1 MSDPASDP
9 KRVIIV
15 EPTHFGGPRGAALLT
30 VLMPTLSIYLWA
42 CLNRNGGA
50 LILPR
55 SLAELRQLAAL
66 TPLPTARAVMYFSG
80 WLLLQVALRL
90 YAPGKT
96 VQGMVQRDGRRLTYR
111 MNGWA
116 SLWISLAV
124 LGGLFY
130 SGLLPLTAIYDE
142 LGGLLSTA
150 TLFAFLFAIFLY
162 FHGLR
167 SKQEERRSG
176 NVIYDFF
183 LGTSL
188 NPRLGAFDLKV
199 FFESNIGMGCWGV
212 FIVGMAA
219 AQYGKLG
226 TLTTP
231 MILVCALQL
240 IYVADFFY
248 FESTL
253 LAMWDI
259 LYENYGFMLV
269 HAFLVWMPFNFSLQ
283 AQFLVTRSTS
293 LPAWAVAGCAV
304 LFGVGYYIFRTANLQ
319 KYRFRTDPTLP
330 IWGKPPSYLK
340 TAHGSLLLT
349 SGWWG
354 KARHVNYLG
363 DLMMAL
369 AMCLPCGLYHV
380 TPFFY
385 FIYFAPLLIDRERRD
400 HASCQAKYGK
410 DWDEYCRRVPFRIIP
425 RVY

>member
-1 MSDPASDP
+1 MSDRASDP
-9 KRVIIV
+9 KPAVTV
-15 EPTHFGGPRGAALLT
+15 APTHFGGPRGAALLT

-42 CLNRNGGA
+42 CIVRNGGA

-55 SLAELRQLAAL
+55 SLAELRELVAL
-66 TPLPTARAVMYFSG
+66 LPLPTGRAVMYFSG
-80 WLLLQVALRL
+80 WLLLQIFLRL

-96 VQGMVQRDGRRLTYR
+96 VLGMVQRDGRRLPYR
-111 MNGWA
+111 INGWS

-124 LGGLFY
+124 LGGLLY

-142 LGGLLSTA
+142 LGGLISTA
-150 TLFAFLFAIFLY
+150 TLFAFVFAVFLY
-162 FHGLR
+162 FYGLR

-176 NVIYDFF
+176 HVIYDFF

-226 TLTTP
+226 TLTAP

-240 IYVADFFY
+240 IYVADFFF

-283 AQFLVTRSTS
+283 AQFLVTRNTA
-293 LPAWAVAGCAV
+293 LPSWAVVACAL

-319 KYRFRTDPTLP
+319 KYRFRTDPSLP
-330 IWGKPPSYLK
+330 IWGRPPSYLK

-354 KARHVNYLG
+354 MARHVNYLG

-369 AMCLPCGLYHV
+369 AMCLPCGLSHV

-400 HASCQAKYGK
+400 HAACQAKYGK
-410 DWDEYCRRVPFRIIP
+410 DWDEYCRRVPWRIIP